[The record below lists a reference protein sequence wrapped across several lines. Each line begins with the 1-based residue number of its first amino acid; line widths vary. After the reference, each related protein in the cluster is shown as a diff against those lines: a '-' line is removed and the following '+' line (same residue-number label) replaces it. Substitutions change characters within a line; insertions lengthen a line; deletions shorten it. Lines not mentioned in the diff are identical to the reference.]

1 MDKFIEKIVSEE
13 WGKWSSFIIFLIFS
27 TLTAVSIIS
36 AICGVFS
43 YTVTYKNISYSK
55 LTNTGKNIL
64 AVVIILVIALNI
76 WHFIYVYNKN
86 HIRRA
91 KKNQS
96 GIMIYLDAPT
106 KKVYEDT
113 VRKFGIEFSNNV
125 SLSINVNFRN
135 FNNIN
140 SSTNL
145 FKDLFF

>member
-1 MDKFIEKIVSEE
+1 M
-13 WGKWSSFIIFLIFS
+13 
-27 TLTAVSIIS
+27 
-36 AICGVFS
+36 FS